1 MKKKIR
7 LAIIGCGGF
16 VRYHVAGIRESVPE
30 ADIVGLCDI
39 IPERAEKLAQ
49 EIGEGHRPQ
58 CFKHYADMLAAVPVD
73 GVLVSTPHTLHFEH
87 AYAVLAA
94 GANVMV
100 DKPMVTDPADARR
113 LVAQAKRKKLLLS
126 VAMQG
131 VHTAQFAYARHL
143 IDSGALGEPQLV
155 TGVLAQDWK
164 DLTRGWWRQKPALS
178 GGGQLYDSCC
188 HLLSAM
194 MVLVHSP
201 AREVFCFADNKGTRV
216 DINAVGGIRFAN
228 GCIGSITSG
237 GNCGAWK
244 SQLIFQGKEGC
255 FEIGAHGG
263 GLNVYGKAFP
273 QTVTEPPGSWKVKTV
288 VPVRNF
294 VDAIKGK
301 APLRCDGRV
310 GILMAD
316 LMKAMYQSAKTAR
329 VVRV

>member
-1 MKKKIR
+1 MKKIR

-16 VRYHVAGIRESVPE
+16 VRYHVNGIRESVPE

-49 EIGEGHRPQ
+49 EIGDGHRPQ

-113 LVAQAKRKKLLLS
+113 LVARANRKKLLLS

-131 VHTAQFAYARHL
+131 VHTAPFAYVRHL
-143 IDSGALGEPQLV
+143 IAAGKLGQPQLI

-164 DLTRGWWRQKPALS
+164 DLTRGWWRQKPSLS

-188 HLLSAM
+188 HVLSAM
-194 MVLVHSP
+194 MFLIDSP
-201 AREVFCFADNKGTRV
+201 VREVFCFTDNKGTRV

-237 GNCGAWK
+237 GNCAAWK
-244 SQLIFQGKEGC
+244 SHVIFQGKDAC
-255 FEIGAHGG
+255 LEIPAHGG
-263 GLNVYGKAFP
+263 DFQIYGKAFP
-273 QTVTEPPGSWKVKTV
+273 QTLTAVPANWKVPTV
-288 VPVRNF
+288 SPIRNF
-294 VDAIKGK
+294 ADAIAGK
-301 APLRCDGRV
+301 APLRCTGRI

-329 VVRV
+329 VVKV